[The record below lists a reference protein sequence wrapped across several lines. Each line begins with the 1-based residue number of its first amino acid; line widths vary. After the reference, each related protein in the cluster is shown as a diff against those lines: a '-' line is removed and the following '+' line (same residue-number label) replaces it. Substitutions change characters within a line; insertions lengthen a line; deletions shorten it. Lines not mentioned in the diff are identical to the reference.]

1 MPRAWWAPVA
11 GEPLGRIVPYSVGP
25 PPAALLQISDL
36 LLEFMLPLPQPVD
49 LVPESF
55 ERLGP
60 LAKDFIKLG
69 QDTGGLSGRS

>member
-1 MPRAWWAPVA
+1 MA

-36 LLEFMLPLPQPVD
+36 SLECMLPQPQPVD
-49 LVPESF
+49 LVPELF
-55 ERLGP
+55 EQLGP

-69 QDTGGLSGRS
+69 QDTGSLSGRR